1 MPRLQQALNERK
13 KNGALVKHICLM
25 SSFPENMCPA
35 QAVSTKWTYKEGEHL
50 PLQNQTQ
57 TLKSP
62 LLLG

>member
-25 SSFPENMCPA
+25 RSFPENMYPA